1 LLQLDQQ
8 LIDELHNHNF
18 EVAIETNGTIL
29 PPNNIDWVCV
39 SPKKNAD
46 LVLKSGDELKL
57 VYPQKNF
64 NPKQFE
70 SLDFTYFSIQ
80 PMDGKQLQ
88 KNILKCVSYCMEN
101 PVWRLSLQTH
111 KIIGV
116 R

>member
-1 LLQLDQQ
+1 M
-8 LIDELHNHNF
+8 
-18 EVAIETNGTIL
+18 L
-29 PPNNIDWVCV
+29 PPNNSDWVCV

-46 LVLKSGDELKL
+46 LILKSGDELKL

-88 KNILKCVSYCMEN
+88 NNILKCVSYCMEN
-101 PVWRLSLQTH
+101 PLWRLSLQTH

-116 R
+116 K